1 MIFKSQKLQSRG
13 LALPCPQP
21 AGDTVCG
28 RDPSARTPP
37 HGWGTQPGAVPRV
50 PRLAFSVSHSEGIK
64 CPAGSRCSDR
74 LRAGRGA
81 GLTRWRREAGPGD
94 QSRLDEGRPARV
106 APSAL
111 GQTAGDPSDSGSTL
125 WGKGR
130 SPTAG
135 GGATVHAQP
144 GAPPRGPS
152 GPRCPESS
160 PCQPRPP
167 AKPLNVRDK
176 SGWLSAHTA
185 REPGPA
191 CRTSTRDTSP
201 PAGKATRHTSAH
213 GARQGPWCDRDGT
226 GGVPLHRRGLGPR
239 PTEAAAPGG
248 RSAGRVG
255 PQTEGEGDARA
266 CSTDPGGGRP
276 TQLPATPRGA
286 RASAAAGSIRSLQ
299 PRRRKGPRE
308 DGRRGAA
315 GPGCLSQEPGLTQ
328 EAERG
333 RAGPRGPAASGEPG
347 APGTWL
353 RRPVTPTLPR
363 AEAAGPA
370 LAPATCARAPCEVAR
385 EGTSARRVRARALY
399 LTASMSAKSGR
410 ANALVRKMFSAKR
423 NPHDPRPSPAT
434 KRQSR
439 RFPG

>member
-37 HGWGTQPGAVPRV
+37 HSWGTQPGAVPRV
-50 PRLAFSVSHSEGIK
+50 PRLAFSVSHSEGIE

-81 GLTRWRREAGPGD
+81 GPTRWRREAGPGD
-94 QSRLDEGRPARV
+94 QSRPDEGRPARV

-111 GQTAGDPSDSGSTL
+111 RQTAGDPSDSGSTL

-135 GGATVHAQP
+135 DGATVHAQP

-160 PCQPRPP
+160 PCQPGPP

-176 SGWLSAHTA
+176 SRWLSAHTA

-239 PTEAAAPGG
+239 PTEAAAPG
-248 RSAGRVG
+248 V
-255 PQTEGEGDARA
+255 T
-266 CSTDPGGGRP
+266 RP
-276 TQLPATPRGA
+276 DESVP
-286 RASAAAGSIRSLQ
+286 
-299 PRRRKGPRE
+299 
-308 DGRRGAA
+308 
-315 GPGCLSQEPGLTQ
+315 
-328 EAERG
+328 
-333 RAGPRGPAASGEPG
+333 GPRGRGTPEPV
-347 APGTWL
+347 ARTPGVGGPHSSL
-353 RRPVTPTLPR
+353 RRP
-363 AEAAGPA
+363 EGPGHRRP
-370 LAPATCARAPCEVAR
+370 L
-385 EGTSARRVRARALY
+385 GTSGPSSRDAGRARVRTGAGGPPGRGASHRSRA
-399 LTASMSAKSGR
+399 
-410 ANALVRKMFSAKR
+410 
-423 NPHDPRPSPAT
+423 
-434 KRQSR
+434 
-439 RFPG
+439 